1 MLSFPK
7 IEKITRDAS
16 ISHFFVMFGYKLFS
30 IYYPLFLVAKGF
42 SLPQVG
48 WNYLLI
54 YLPIAFFAPIA
65 GFLNHKINPAILA
78 SLGIFGYGIYALGM
92 IFIQNPFLF
101 YFWQVLL
108 GISAAMFFT
117 SSRAIL
123 MGFPLKNPSRA
134 FGWFYSSPF
143 YADALAPAIGAFFIW
158 RFDFIGVFILSLV
171 LQFLT
176 AVFCFFKLRE
186 KTVKLID
193 EGFGFKRL
201 WQNYKKAFRKI
212 KEKNIF
218 ALLLVSFSCLLLGGF
233 YRSFFIL
240 FLKDLGWVQNQILLW
255 GSVFSLVFLPISIFA
270 IKQVS
275 KQNSGKNIF
284 YGSFSAGFFSILL
297 GLLPFLNFFS
307 ILLIMIGRAFGGL
320 IAGSGRSGLLSKRL
334 KEYPEEAGAIDT
346 IFSPLGIALGSLIS
360 GFLIGP
366 LGYSLLFML
375 GGVIVLLASVL
386 GRQWQKAS

>member
-1 MLSFPK
+1 M
-7 IEKITRDAS
+7 
-16 ISHFFVMFGYKLFS
+16 
-30 IYYPLFLVAKGF
+30 
-42 SLPQVG
+42 
-48 WNYLLI
+48 
-54 YLPIAFFAPIA
+54 
-65 GFLNHKINPAILA
+65 
-78 SLGIFGYGIYALGM
+78 
-92 IFIQNPFLF
+92 
-101 YFWQVLL
+101 
-108 GISAAMFFT
+108 
-117 SSRAIL
+117 
-123 MGFPLKNPSRA
+123 
-134 FGWFYSSPF
+134 
-143 YADALAPAIGAFFIW
+143 
-158 RFDFIGVFILSLV
+158 
-171 LQFLT
+171 
-176 AVFCFFKLRE
+176 RE

-375 GGVIVLLASVL
+375 GGGIVLLASVL